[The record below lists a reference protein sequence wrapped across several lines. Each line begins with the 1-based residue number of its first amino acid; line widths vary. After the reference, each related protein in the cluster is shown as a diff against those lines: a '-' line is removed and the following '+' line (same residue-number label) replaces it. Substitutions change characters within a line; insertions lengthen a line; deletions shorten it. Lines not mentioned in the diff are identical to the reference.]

1 MAVYQLTPFKATPTV
16 LTPGMP
22 AYVRGSYNDKTGP
35 TLGNIISDS
44 ASGTVG
50 TVTFQILSG
59 NIPQVGFLITV
70 VGTSNTGGAFNVIN
84 ASILSVSTT
93 TAGACTVTFSLAS
106 AAQSTTPDGGQV
118 IIPQSEIGE
127 ALTSG
132 SSGSTTY
139 GASVPVVVPYNI
151 IAGNLNQGMTVV
163 VSFPSYPTSCTVV
176 LQQAVQDL
184 DGEYATIA
192 TVASVSGGT
201 ITGNSQITVDPTVGR
216 FFRLLNQN
224 VVGGT
229 SPTIIGKFLI

>member
-1 MAVYQLTPFKATPTV
+1 MPAYSISPFKPTPTA

-22 AYVRGSYNDKTGP
+22 AYVRGSFNDKTGP
-35 TLGNIISDS
+35 TQGNVISDS

-50 TVTFQILSG
+50 TVKFQILSG
-59 NIPQVGFLITV
+59 NIPAVGFLVTI
-70 VGTSNTGGAFNVIN
+70 VGTTNTSGAFNVVGS
-84 ASILSVSTT
+84 SILSVSTT
-93 TAGACTVTFSLAS
+93 AAGICTITFALVS
-106 AAQSTTPDGGQV
+106 AAQADTPDGGQV
-118 IIPQSEIGE
+118 IIPQAEIGE

-192 TVASVSGGT
+192 TVATVTGGT
-201 ITGNSQITVDPTVGR
+201 ISGNSQITVDPTVGR

-229 SPTIIGKFLI
+229 SPTVVGKFLI